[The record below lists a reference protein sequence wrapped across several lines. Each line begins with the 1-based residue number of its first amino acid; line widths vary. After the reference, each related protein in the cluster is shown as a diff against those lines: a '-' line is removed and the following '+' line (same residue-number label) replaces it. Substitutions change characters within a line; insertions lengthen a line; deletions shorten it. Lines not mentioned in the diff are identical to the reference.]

1 MRDDPQALRTIQAQV
16 AERLG
21 TRIVRGEIAPGA
33 AIPSEMSLCATLGVS
48 RTVVREAIRSLSGKG
63 LVAARPRSGTR
74 VRPPEQWN
82 QLDPDVLRWQIDTA
96 DAATYLAKLFQLR
109 QAVEPMAAA
118 VAARAGNPEDIARI
132 RAAAQGL
139 AAAESNEAWIE
150 ADIAFHR
157 AIHVATRN
165 EFFWPI
171 AQMFEVVLR
180 RSFTLAAPGDHR
192 PRAVAEHARVMEAIA
207 ARAPEAAHRAMAA
220 LIGHAAGDLTRMYG
234 IALPEGPGAAGEAE
248 GGRHACEPPRP

>member
-1 MRDDPQALRTIQAQV
+1 MRDDPRPLRTIQAQV
-16 AERLG
+16 VEHLG
-21 TRIVRGEIAPGA
+21 ARIVRGEIAPGA
-33 AIPSEMSLCATLGVS
+33 AIPPELTLCATLNVS

-82 QLDPDVLRWQIDTA
+82 QLDPDVLRWQIDHA

-118 VAARAGNPEDIARI
+118 GAARAGTPEDLARI
-132 RAAAQGL
+132 RAAAEAL
-139 AAAESNEAWIE
+139 AAAESDEAWVE

-192 PRAVAEHARVMEAIA
+192 PRAVAEHIGVMEAIA
-207 ARAPEAAHRAMAA
+207 ARAPDEAYRAMAA
-220 LIGHAAGDLTRMYG
+220 LIGHSAGDLKRMYG
-234 IALPEGPGAAGEAE
+234 IEIPGGPV
-248 GGRHACEPPRP
+248 REPV